1 MEYSILFTEL
11 LQTGGASLSKR
22 KSHYETL
29 AGFMGDLVCFTYG
42 SVGKDC
48 EVFGGGQ
55 CIHRPWIG
63 ANERQARGKEFH
75 SAVVGSNKC
84 EN

>member
-11 LQTGGASLSKR
+11 LHTGGASLRKR

-29 AGFMGDLVCFTYG
+29 AGVAMTSGCCTYG

-48 EVFGGGQ
+48 EIFGLGECVHCPGQ
-55 CIHRPWIG
+55 D
-63 ANERQARGKEFH
+63 ANKRQARGEEFH
-75 SAVVGSNKC
+75 FAVVGTTKC